1 MPCFTSCERK
11 TGRCER
17 CEGFVQESRHIGSL
31 KLGCNVCHP
40 RGSKTAGGVHPQHR
54 HSVHSTLTFT
64 LSSLEGGREGRT
76 RRRSPRRHACDRS
89 LAAERSRTVCEAS
102 CSLVAIPKHLHK
114 CACDHE
120 RTLSFVA
127 GTRRLGSGHA
137 HRRGGRGT
145 CCRLCDTCCLE

>member
-1 MPCFTSCERK
+1 M
-11 TGRCER
+11 
-17 CEGFVQESRHIGSL
+17 QESRQIGSV

-40 RGSKTAGGVHPQHR
+40 RGSENAGGGHPQHR

-102 CSLVAIPKHLHK
+102 SSLVAIPKHLHE
-114 CACDHE
+114 CACDD
-120 RTLSFVA
+120 RTHS
-127 GTRRLGSGHA
+127 
-137 HRRGGRGT
+137 
-145 CCRLCDTCCLE
+145 RLCFWHSPPWIWTRPPPRWTWQLLSTLRHILPGLIEGAPVVTTMVLEVV